1 MPPERPLPFI
11 VGIGASAGG
20 LEALQRV
27 FECVRPG
34 GRAAFVVIQHL
45 SPDFKSLMDELLA
58 RHTTLAIHRAETGMA
73 VEPDAVYLLPPG
85 KEMIV
90 ANGALVLRD
99 RGPSQALSLP
109 IDVFLASL
117 AEDAGARA
125 VAVILSGTGS
135 DGSRGIR
142 AIHEAGGLVIA
153 QDEDSAKFDG
163 MPRAAIDTGVVD
175 LVLAPEEIAG
185 ALERY
190 FERGAREQEGVA
202 AAIASGD
209 DTMRRLFDLLRRES
223 GIDFSGYKPATVT
236 RRVERRITLSE
247 TLSLEEYLGRVETD
261 PAELR
266 QLYRDLLIGVTRFFR
281 DPDAF
286 DVIRRIVLP
295 QLAERVVPGDEL
307 RLWVPAC
314 ATGEE
319 AYGLAILAHEALRE
333 AGRPPHVKVFAT
345 DVHRASLEVASAGG
359 YDAEALAPVPA
370 DLRERWFQP
379 REGKLQVTTELR
391 NSLVFAAHNLLRDAP
406 FTRVDLISC
415 RNLLIYLKAPA
426 QRKILSLFHFALKP
440 QGVLFL
446 GPSESPGAL
455 AEEFEPVDVHWKV
468 FRKKRDV
475 RLAAE
480 LPHSPSELERRA
492 RGTVPLEEPRVR
504 VAREALLRRYAPPSI
519 AVDAA
524 LHVLHAFNGAGRFL
538 VQRDGKPSL
547 HLLELLAGELRF
559 VVAAGVKR
567 VQKDGEPVTFAAV
580 QVASAAGPERVRVTV
595 TPAHPG
601 NPEGIL
607 LVTFEPDPEAAAGA
621 PAGAVEVEAVAR
633 ERIGALEHELR
644 AARENLQATVE
655 EMESSNEE
663 LQATNEEL
671 IASNEELQSTNEE
684 LHSVNEELYTV
695 NAEHQAKIAELTELT
710 ADMNHLL
717 EATQVHT
724 LFLDRD
730 LRIRRFTPKLA
741 ELFHLLPQDVGRPI
755 EGFAHALEHA
765 GLAEDLRA
773 VLATGKPVER
783 DVTDQAKRAFLL
795 RILPYRPRA
804 EVEGVVATLVDV
816 TLLERARREVARSA
830 ERYRTLLGTM
840 SSVVW
845 TAGPTG
851 RFETPQPEWEAY
863 TGQGPRAHAGEGW
876 LDAFHA
882 DDVAGVRTA
891 WGRGVER
898 GEPWSAEGRLW
909 HAASREHRWFT
920 LRAAPVREGGE
931 IREWVGNIVDV
942 DDARRAD
949 AALREKTAQLAGIL
963 ENSPAAIWVKD
974 LAGRY
979 VLASRAAA
987 RLLGGSA
994 PELVGRSDHDLLPR
1008 ERADA
1013 ARTAEQEVVSTG
1025 AAVTTEDVRRA
1036 DDGERTLQV
1045 VRFPLRD
1052 GAGRIVAVAGI
1063 GTDVTDR
1070 KLAELESREGIQRR
1084 DQLLAMLSH
1093 ELRTP
1098 LGAVI
1103 HASELLERQGP
1114 PAGSRRAVHVIRRQA
1129 RHMSRLI
1136 EDLLDVS
1143 RIAHRQ
1149 LVLDRRG
1156 LDLAAIVREAV
1167 EAAQGG
1173 AEKKRLRLAL
1183 TVPEAPVVVVG
1194 DPVRL
1199 AQVVT
1204 NLIANGVKYTERGA
1218 VEVAVEVA
1226 GETARVRVKDSGIG
1240 LSPEELRH
1248 VFDMFYQAAPSLD
1261 RTAGGLG
1268 VGLTLARTLAQLHGG
1283 ELSAASEGKGKG
1295 AEFVLALPRA
1305 GADVLEE
1312 PQKVRSGRLR
1322 IAVVEDNED
1331 IRSTMRDLLEL
1342 NGHEVVEAPDGVR
1355 GVELIVGSSP
1365 DVAFVDVG
1373 LPGLTGHQVAQN
1385 VRRQLGNQVR
1395 LVALTGY
1402 GSAED
1407 RAAALAAGFDDHM
1420 VKPVES
1426 EHLEHALL
1434 GAAPRARQRPTTQS

>member
-1 MPPERPLPFI
+1 MPPDRPAPFI

-27 FECVRPG
+27 FECIRPG
-34 GRAAFVVIQHL
+34 GRAAFVVLQHL
-45 SPDFKSLMDELLA
+45 SPDFKSLMDELLS

-99 RGPSQALSLP
+99 RGPNQALSLP
-109 IDVFLASL
+109 IDVFLSSL
-117 AEDAGARA
+117 AEDAGTRA

-142 AIHEAGGLVIA
+142 AVHEAGGLVIA
-153 QDEDSAKFDG
+153 QDEVSAKFDG
-163 MPRAAIDTGVVD
+163 MPRAAVETGAVD
-175 LVLAPEEIAG
+175 LVLPPEEIAG
-185 ALERY
+185 ALDRY
-190 FERGAREQEGVA
+190 FERGAREQEDVAGVA
-202 AAIASGD
+202 SGG
-209 DTMRRLFDLLRRES
+209 DTMRRLFELLRKES

-247 TLSLEEYLGRVETD
+247 TLSLEEYLGRVESD

-286 DVIRRIVLP
+286 EVIRRTVLP

-345 DVHRASLEVASAGG
+345 DVHRASLEVASAGI
-359 YDAEALAPVPA
+359 YDADALAPVPA
-370 DLRERWFQP
+370 DLRGRWFQP
-379 REGKLQVTTELR
+379 HEGKLQVTTELR

-455 AEEFEPVDVHWKV
+455 AEEFDPVDVHWKV
-468 FRKKRDV
+468 FRKKRDI

-480 LPHSPSELERRA
+480 LPHSPSDLERRA
-492 RGTVPLEEPRVR
+492 RGAGPMEEPRIR
-504 VAREALLRRYAPPSI
+504 LAREALLRRYAPPSI
-519 AVDAA
+519 AVDSA
-524 LHVLHAFNGAGRFL
+524 LQVLHAFNGAGRFL

-547 HLLELLAGELRF
+547 HLLELLAGELKF

-567 VQKDGEPVTFAAV
+567 VQKDGEPVQFAAV
-580 QVASAAGPERVRVTV
+580 QVPTATGPERVRVTV
-595 TPAHPG
+595 AAAQPGTPDG
-601 NPEGIL
+601 ML
-607 LVTFEPDPEAAAGA
+607 LVTFEADPEVSAGA
-621 PAGAVEVEAVAR
+621 PAPGGAVEVEAVAR

-644 AARENLQATVE
+644 AARENLQATIE

-695 NAEHQAKIAELTELT
+695 NAEHQAKIAELTEIT

-730 LRIRRFTPKLA
+730 LRIRRFTPKLG

-765 GLAEDLRA
+765 GLADDLRA
-773 VLATGKPVER
+773 VLASGKPVER
-783 DVTDQAKRAFLL
+783 DVTDHEKRAFLL

-804 EVEGVVATLVDV
+804 DIEGVVATLVDV
-816 TLLERARREVARSA
+816 TLLERARREVAASA
-830 ERYRTLLGTM
+830 ERHRTLLRTM

-845 TAGPTG
+845 TAGPSG
-851 RFETPQPEWEAY
+851 RFETPQPEWGTY
-863 TGQGPRAHAGEGW
+863 TGQGPDAYAGEGW
-876 LDAFHA
+876 LGAFHG
-882 DDVAGVRTA
+882 DDVARVRKA
-891 WGRGVER
+891 WARGVER
-898 GEPWSAEGRLW
+898 GEPWGAEGRLW
-909 HAASREHRWFT
+909 HAASREYRWFT

-942 DDARRAD
+942 DDVRRAD
-949 AALREKTAQLAGIL
+949 AALREKTTQLAGIL
-963 ENSPAAIWVKD
+963 ENSPSAIWVKD

-979 VLASRAAA
+979 VLASRAAGG
-987 RLLGGSA
+987 LLGSSTA
-994 PELVGRSDHDLLPR
+994 ELAGRSDHDLLPR

-1013 ARTAEQEVVSTG
+1013 ARTAEQDVVSTG
-1025 AAVTTEDVRRA
+1025 AAVTTEEVRRA
-1036 DDGERTLQV
+1036 ADGERTLQI

-1070 KLAELESREGIQRR
+1070 KRAELESREGVQRR

-1098 LGAVI
+1098 LGAVL

-1114 PAGSRRAVHVIRRQA
+1114 TAGNRRALHVIRRQA

-1149 LVLDRRG
+1149 LVLDRRA

-1173 AEKKRLRLAL
+1173 AENKGLRLGL
-1183 TVPEAPVVVVG
+1183 TVPDAPVVVMG

-1199 AQVVT
+1199 AQVIS
-1204 NLIANGVKYTERGA
+1204 NLIANGVKYTASGG
-1218 VEVAVEVA
+1218 VEVAVEVS
-1226 GETARVRVKDSGIG
+1226 GETARVRVKDTGIG
-1240 LSPEELRH
+1240 LSPEELGH
-1248 VFDMFYQAAPSLD
+1248 VFDMFYQATPTLD

-1268 VGLTLARTLAQLHGG
+1268 VGLTLARTLAQLHAG

-1295 AEFVLALPRA
+1295 AEFVLSLPRA
-1305 GADVLEE
+1305 AQGAFAE
-1312 PQKVRSGRLR
+1312 PQKARSDRLR

-1342 NGHEVVEAPDGVR
+1342 NGHEVIEAPDGPR
-1355 GVELIVGSSP
+1355 GLELIMRASP

-1426 EHLEHALL
+1426 EHLEQALL
-1434 GAAPRARQRPTTQS
+1434 RTSSRARASTQS